1 MLRCIRNHLC
11 MHSRVDSMSEH
22 DREDAE
28 TYNVR
33 LVSLYTRGVGSPTD
47 LYETFNSDPK
57 SVFDPKIHGISNLTH
72 IVGHAPITAEA
83 AVRMRKMFP
92 GSKVGHV
99 LLQPLTVTC

>member
-1 MLRCIRNHLC
+1 MLRCIRTHLC
-11 MHSRVDSMSEH
+11 MYSRVDSMSEH
-22 DREDAE
+22 DRADADA
-28 TYNVR
+28 YNVR
-33 LVSLYTRGVGSPTD
+33 LVSLYTRGVGSPTE

-57 SVFDPKIHGISNLTH
+57 SVFDPKTHGIQNLTH

-99 LLQPLTVTC
+99 LLQSPTVTC